1 MFAAMDL
8 AVVNY
13 TVAAKSLSKPELSL
27 LLREQYIKALA
38 VEDEHPEAND
48 DEDLY

>member
-1 MFAAMDL
+1 MCAAMDL

-13 TVAAKSLSKPELSL
+13 TAAAKSLSKPKLSL
-27 LLREQYIKALA
+27 LLREQYIRVLT